1 MEETRYIAIGY
12 EEGITGAVAFLENGD
27 VEDVDKDIIV
37 TDSLVEY
44 KKWLEEQKAFGYKLK
59 FFTLGKVRLMVES
72 LGLEIDKE
80 KLKPLEAIGHLRD
93 KYFELKKK
101 IDEISVKYESSM
113 RSAITWY
120 GGKEKMVKDIIDEL
134 PPNAKELTYVEGF
147 GGAGHLLFRKTP
159 SKIEVYNDLH
169 SGLYNFFTVL
179 KDKEMSTELI
189 DLMQLTPYS
198 TYEFEW
204 DVKFSKFHNDLGV
217 FDEVEKARR
226 FYFRVL
232 QSFGSMMQNISRST
246 SVSRR
251 GMAQCVSAWLGHVED
266 LPKCH
271 DRLQNVEVENLDIF
285 KLIDKYDSP
294 TTLFYLDPPY
304 VQSTRAK
311 SARNVYK
318 HEMEDSLQ
326 VKLVERMATIQG
338 YVLISGY
345 RNEIYNKLSDY
356 GFKEKVL
363 GTYTER
369 SSSSSTRGTREEML
383 WMNYDEETGRK
394 YRSNRFLKR
403 A

>member
-1 MEETRYIAIGY
+1 MKETRYIAINY
-12 EEGITGAVAFLENGD
+12 KEGITEAVVFTENGD
-27 VEDVDKDIIV
+27 IEDVNKDIIV

-44 KKWLEEQKAFGYKLK
+44 KKWLEEQKALGYKLK
-59 FFTLGKVRLMVES
+59 FITLGKVRLMAES

-80 KLKPLEAIGHLRD
+80 KLETLEAIGHLRD

-101 IDEISVKYESSM
+101 IDEISVKYEPSM
-113 RSAITWY
+113 RSPITWY

-159 SKIEVYNDLH
+159 SKIDVYNDLH

-179 KDKEMSTELI
+179 KDEKMSVELI
-189 DLMQLTPYS
+189 NSLTLTLYS
-198 TYEFEW
+198 RYEFEQ
-204 DVKFSKFHNDLGV
+204 SKISLITD
-217 FDEVEKARR
+217 DEVEKARK
-226 FYFRVL
+226 FFVNTI
-232 QSFGSMMQNISRST
+232 QSFGSMGENFSISK

-251 GMAQCVSAWLGHVED
+251 GMAQCVSAYWGHVED

-285 KLIDKYDSP
+285 DLIDKYDSP

-345 RNEIYNKLSDY
+345 RNEIYNKLSEY

-394 YRSNRFLKR
+394 YRSVRF
-403 A
+403 